1 MPHKTFFWFFFPSG
15 LAMIIFI
22 GLPIFSSFFQSM
34 HIEPE
39 QVLIEV
45 ETCDPFGCET
55 EVQVDQEAT
64 TINREA
70 NPLGR
75 FNGFGTYTD
84 RNHLAFNE
92 ISDSWN
98 KQIKMGDFISDVLN
112 LPFYKSLL
120 FTLTFCFAVTPC
132 VIVLGFIVAL
142 SVNVIAKSIK
152 GPIIFGTILPMIVTP
167 LIGSLVLFWM
177 IDSQGILGA
186 AIQILFDDP
195 NLSLK
200 SSKSL
205 TWIMLIVYG
214 IWHNTPFAFIVF
226 YAGLQTVNK
235 ETLESAVIDGA
246 NRFERLRYIVI
257 PHLMPLI
264 IFVSLIHLMDS
275 YRVFEEI
282 VAFSSQAYVISLQWL
297 TYDFLTPDDTGNR
310 LINRASTSAM
320 LTMVGVTIII
330 LPLLKKTWEDYREG
344 KL

>member
-1 MPHKTFFWFFFPSG
+1 MG
-15 LAMIIFI
+15 L
-22 GLPIFSSFFQSM
+22 
-34 HIEPE
+34 
-39 QVLIEV
+39 LIAITV
-45 ETCDPFGCET
+45 
-55 EVQVDQEAT
+55 
-64 TINREA
+64 N
-70 NPLGR
+70 
-75 FNGFGTYTD
+75 
-84 RNHLAFNE
+84 
-92 ISDSWN
+92 
-98 KQIKMGDFISDVLN
+98 N
-112 LPFYKSLL
+112 L
-120 FTLTFCFAVTPC
+120 TQ
-132 VIVLGFIVAL
+132 
-142 SVNVIAKSIK
+142 SIK
-152 GPIIFGTILPMIVTP
+152 GPVIFISLLPFIITP
-167 LIGSLVLFWM
+167 IIGALAIRWLFVGE
-177 IDSQGILGA
+177 GILTSFIEFFLERDIA
-186 AIQILFDDP
+186 LFASAWTLEILM
-195 NLSLK
+195 
-200 SSKSL
+200 
-205 TWIMLIVYG
+205 IIYRV
-214 IWHNTPFAFIVF
+214 WHVAPFAFIVF